1 MTWDWDYAWAVL
13 PILLGGL
20 RVTLTLT
27 LLGSLLALTLGLALA
42 VARRSQRRLVSIPTA
57 LAIDLIR
64 STPLLI
70 QLYFLFYVLP
80 FYGMTLSA
88 FTTGVLGIG
97 LHYATYASEAY
108 RAGIESVPAGQWDAA
123 RSLGFGPVAQW
134 RSVLIPQV
142 YRASIPPL
150 GNYMV
155 GMFKDTAIVSAI
167 TTTELF
173 RSAMN
178 ESGRTFRYV
187 EPLTFVALLFLA
199 VSLPAAWLV
208 KCAERRLA
216 RSV

>member
-1 MTWDWDYAWAVL
+1 VTWDWAYAWEVL

-20 RVTLTLT
+20 RVTVTLT
-27 LLGSLLALTLGLALA
+27 VLGSVIALTLGLALA
-42 VARRSQRRLVSIPTA
+42 IARRSQQRLISIPTA
-57 LAIDLIR
+57 LLIDVIR

-80 FYGMTLSA
+80 FYGITLSA
-88 FTTGVLGIG
+88 FAAGVLGIG

-108 RAGIESVPAGQWDAA
+108 RAGIDSVPAGQWDAA

-150 GNYMV
+150 GNYVV

-187 EPLTFVALLFLA
+187 EPLTLVAVLFLA

-208 KCAERRLA
+208 KRAEGRLA
-216 RSV
+216 RPI